1 MFPRFFCLILLST
14 SCSGPKE
21 NLKKQEIQLD
31 QEFAQELADLSNKT
45 AQKIGWVDAKNR
57 LLRNNLELKRA
68 RESVRL
74 AKEQL
79 SQVYWDLIPVLN
91 LRANL
96 SQSLENLGEVSG
108 DDIRFSV
115 FSTFNLPGLV
125 SLYSKKY
132 AALLAEVKSSLE
144 MEIKRRQLII
154 RLYELFLAYEDFRQR
169 VEIQK
174 KTKILASSE
183 QSTFFENLNTSP
195 EGLLVEQQI
204 FEEQIKEEQLIL
216 QASSLL
222 GSFENKWILVPDEL
236 PDLNYET
243 ELPDFNDTK
252 NFGILLRKRQALE
265 LEAAR
270 LGKVVSQL
278 SFFPD
283 INFGVYNPPIYASWV
298 DNYSYS
304 ADRMIVTAGS
314 SVALDT
320 NLRKIRHLKSLEKQL
335 EFQNLAIKEERNK
348 QISEAYLAK
357 KELELVEKELS
368 LSLLRMDISN
378 SFIRAN
384 NLEELREFLERRYLL
399 TQRISSL
406 RMRKARIEGAFWLLD
421 EKKWK
426 SPENDLTE
434 SLIESNFYEP

>member
-378 SFIRAN
+378 SFSRAN

>member
-21 NLKKQEIQLD
+21 NLKKQEIQLH
-31 QEFAQELADLSNKT
+31 QEFAQELADLSNKK
-45 AQKIGWVDAKNR
+45 AQKIGWIDAKSR
-57 LLRNNLELKRA
+57 LIRNNLELKRA

-74 AKEQL
+74 AKEQI
-79 SQVYWDLIPVLN
+79 SQVYWDLIPVLS

-154 RLYELFLAYEDFRQR
+154 RLYELFLAYEDFRKR

-174 KTKILASSE
+174 KTKILASTE
-183 QSTFFENLNTSP
+183 QSTLFENLNTSP

-222 GSFENKWILVPDEL
+222 GSFEKKWILVPDDL
-236 PDLNYET
+236 PDLNYKN

-283 INFGVYNPPIYASWV
+283 INFGVYNPPLYSSWV
-298 DNYSYS
+298 DNYKYS
-304 ADRMIVTAGS
+304 ANRMIVTAGS
-314 SVALDT
+314 GVTLDT
-320 NLRKIRHLKSLEKQL
+320 NLRKIRNLRSLKRQL
-335 EFQNLAIKEERNK
+335 EFQNLAMREEINN

-368 LSLLRMDISN
+368 LSLLRMDVSN
-378 SFIRAN
+378 SFSGGK
-384 NLEELREFLERRYLL
+384 NLAELREFLERRYLL

-421 EKKWK
+421 EKKWE

-434 SLIESNFYEP
+434 ALIESSYSEP